1 MQTALVWGAQKSP
14 RTAGVPRPH
23 VGADLGHPS
32 QRLSHSRKLSEP
44 LELPLRGPR
53 GEEVGCRGVEAA
65 GPGAQAREVG
75 AGAPSVGDSGDFGDF
90 RGFGGLG
97 DGGDRSE
104 MVEISTLRQPRGGDP
119 TA

>member
-23 VGADLGHPS
+23 VGANLGHPS

-44 LELPLRGPR
+44 LELPLRGPWAR
-53 GEEVGCRGVEAA
+53 KWAA
-65 GPGAQAREVG
+65 GASKLRGRARRRGKWEPGLKAWEISEIFEV
-75 AGAPSVGDSGDFGDF
+75 SEIWGDI
-90 RGFGGLG
+90 
-97 DGGDRSE
+97 GDRSE